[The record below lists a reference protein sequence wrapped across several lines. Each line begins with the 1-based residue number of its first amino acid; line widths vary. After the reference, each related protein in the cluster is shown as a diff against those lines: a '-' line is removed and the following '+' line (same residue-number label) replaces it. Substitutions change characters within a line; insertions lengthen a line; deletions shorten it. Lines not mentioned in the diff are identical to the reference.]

1 MERPSL
7 EKILENYIVESSAEF
22 YEGKFKRMIEEQM
35 PDYDVEVWDT
45 DEYDFGQSVGD
56 TISATI
62 RGKFVEDMQTMM
74 WCTEMQDCYMYV
86 VAIKLKGE

>member
-7 EKILENYIVESSAEF
+7 ENILENYIVESSAEF

-35 PDYDVEVWDT
+35 PDYDVEVWDM
-45 DEYDFGQSVGD
+45 DEYNFGPSVGD
-56 TISATI
+56 TIAATI
-62 RGKFVEDMQTMM
+62 IGKTVDDMQTME
-74 WCTEMQDCYMYV
+74 WCTNNQDCYMYV